1 MTDRAVG
8 ASRGRLAPT
17 RYAFSYWMTNYRRTW
32 RGTALSGVLE
42 PIAFLAAMGL
52 GLGAIV
58 DDNGGGQSLGGYSY
72 LQFLAPGL
80 MAATAIQ
87 TAMFEGT
94 YPVLGAI
101 KWQRTYYAQLAT
113 ALRVSDALRG
123 HLAFVAFRI
132 VTMAAIFL
140 VVMAAFGA
148 IDSPWGIAMI
158 LTSLLV
164 GLAVAT
170 PVFAFAARQQT
181 DSGFAM
187 LFRFGLTPMFLF
199 SGTFFPISQ
208 LPDLM
213 EPLAW
218 LSPLWHGVELSRGL
232 ALGGLAPVAA
242 LAHVAYLLVWVLGGY
257 ALALRSFTTRL
268 VT

>member
-1 MTDRAVG
+1 VRA
-8 ASRGRLAPT
+8 ARGGSPT
-17 RYAFSYWMTNYRRTW
+17 RYALSYWMTNYRRTW

-58 DDNGGGQSLGGYSY
+58 DDNGGGQSLGGTSY
-72 LQFLAPGL
+72 LMFLAPGL

-87 TAMFEGT
+87 TAMFEST

-123 HLAFVAFRI
+123 HLTFVAFRI
-132 VTMAAIFL
+132 ATMAAVFL
-140 VVMAAFGA
+140 VVMAVFGA
-148 IDSPWGIAMI
+148 VDSPWAIFMI
-158 LTSLLV
+158 PVSLLV

-208 LPDLM
+208 LPDLV
-213 EPLAW
+213 EPLAL

-232 ALGGLAPVAA
+232 ALGGLGAIPA
-242 LAHVAYLLVWVLGGY
+242 LGHVGYLLLWVVGGY
-257 ALALRSFTTRL
+257 LLALRSFTKRL
-268 VT
+268 VL